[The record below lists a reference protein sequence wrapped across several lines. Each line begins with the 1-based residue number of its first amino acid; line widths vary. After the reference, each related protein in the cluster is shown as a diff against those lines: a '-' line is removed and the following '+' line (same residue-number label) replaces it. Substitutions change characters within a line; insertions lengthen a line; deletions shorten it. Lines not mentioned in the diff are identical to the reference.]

1 MSDDYQSGAGPSDSF
16 TETTHQSWLSRIG
29 QSIMGVLIGF
39 ALVVGSAALL
49 FWNEGRAVQTAR
61 SLGEGERQV
70 VEADQAKVDPANQD
84 KLIHVSGNLATKVPL
99 ADPEFGIS
107 TPAARLVRTVE
118 TYQWK
123 QETHTETHKNLGG
136 SEDKVTT
143 YTYVQTWSEPH
154 IESSG
159 FHEKN
164 GHVNPPLRYR
174 HLDVVARDATLGAFR
189 PGEAALRRLAA
200 ADEYAVDPA
209 VVTALRDRL
218 GNATVVD
225 GKIFVGADP
234 AKPRIGDLR
243 VTFHIAPVGP
253 VSLIGQQTGAAVTEF
268 QTKAGD
274 RLLMAR
280 QGSITAND
288 MFKIAEAENRL
299 LTWVLRAVG
308 AVLMLVGWALVGGPL
323 SVLGSVVPLIGDVI
337 GFGTGAIAFLMTAIV
352 VPIVIAIAWLW
363 YRPLVSIVVL
373 AIGFAIVY
381 AIRTRTGR
389 RAAPVPAT

>member
-29 QSIMGVLIGF
+29 RSIMGVLIGF
-39 ALVVGSAALL
+39 ALVVGSAAVL

-70 VEADQAKVDPANQD
+70 VEADQAKVDPGNEG

-253 VSLIGQQTGAAVTEF
+253 VSLIGQQTGVAVTEF

-288 MFKIAEAENRL
+288 MFKIAEAENRV

-337 GFGTGAIAFLMTAIV
+337 GFGTGAVAFLMTAIV
-352 VPIVIAIAWLW
+352 VPVVIAIAWLW

-389 RAAPVPAT
+389 RAVPAPAT